1 MTVAT
6 MPASRPSAGSSPRLT
21 VAALAERHRRTWLA
35 DAAAYLRVLDWQGLA
50 GRQLV
55 LLDFEDIPE
64 MPLKHSIAFTCS
76 GGIFDLVRPFITTR
90 GLRPGPVV
98 FMDVA
103 AVADY
108 AVGTALDRLTEADAV
123 WIVRVVANAVALH
136 EYAHAVDF
144 EARGVMLPD
153 GTTLDTIFASKPTRS
168 EGYRSH
174 GAGWVRAYA
183 HLVCRSMATPS
194 HQDHYLDSFRSEV
207 EAQALGPADDYLD
220 ALDADVDRHGIDL
233 PLVEILRSPAP
244 AGFVELFHARDAARS
259 ANR

>member
-6 MPASRPSAGSSPRLT
+6 MPESRSSASPQLT
-21 VAALAERHRRTWLA
+21 VAGLAERHRRTWLA

-55 LLDFEDIPE
+55 LLDFEHVPD
-64 MPLKHSIAFTCS
+64 MPRQRSIAFTS
-76 GGIFDLVRPFITTR
+76 PGGLFELVQPLIPSS

-103 AVADY
+103 AVADF
-108 AVGTALDRLTEADAV
+108 AIGTALDRLTEADAV
-123 WIVRVVANAVALH
+123 WLVRVVANAVAIH
-136 EYAHAVDF
+136 EYAHAIDF

-168 EGYRSH
+168 GGYRSH

-183 HLVCRSMATPS
+183 HLIYRSMATPS

-207 EAQALGPADDYLD
+207 EHQGLGPGDDFLE

-244 AGFVELFHARDAARS
+244 AGFVELFNARDAARS

>member
-6 MPASRPSAGSSPRLT
+6 MPRSRSSASPQLT
-21 VAALAERHRRTWLA
+21 VAGLVERHRRTWLA

-50 GRQLV
+50 GRQLAII
-55 LLDFEDIPE
+55 DFEDVPNL
-64 MPLKHSIAFTCS
+64 PQRAIAFTS
-76 GGIFDLVRPFITTR
+76 PGGLFELVQPFIQR
-90 GLRPGPVV
+90 SNLRPGPAMFV
-98 FMDVA
+98 DAA

-108 AVGTALDRLTEADAV
+108 AVGAALDRLTEADAA
-123 WIVRVVANAVALH
+123 WIVRVAANAVAIH
-136 EYAHAVDF
+136 EYAHAIDF

-207 EAQALGPADDYLD
+207 EAQALGPADNYLD

-244 AGFVELFHARDAARS
+244 AGFVELFQARDAARS

>member
-1 MTVAT
+1 
-6 MPASRPSAGSSPRLT
+6 MPESRSSASPQLT
-21 VAALAERHRRTWLA
+21 VAGLVERHRRTWLA

-50 GRQLV
+50 GRQLAII
-55 LLDFEDIPE
+55 DFEDVPSL
-64 MPLKHSIAFTCS
+64 PQRAIAFTS
-76 GGIFDLVRPFITTR
+76 PGGLFELVQPFIPR
-90 GLRPGPVV
+90 SNLRPGPAMFV
-98 FMDVA
+98 DTA

-123 WIVRVVANAVALH
+123 WITRVVANAVALH

-144 EARGVMLPD
+144 EARGVMLPA

-194 HQDHYLDSFRSEV
+194 HQDHYLDCFRAEI
-207 EAQALGPADDYLD
+207 EHQALGPADDYLD

-244 AGFVELFHARDAARS
+244 AGFVELFHSRDAARS

>member
-1 MTVAT
+1 
-6 MPASRPSAGSSPRLT
+6 MPESRSSASPQLT
-21 VAALAERHRRTWLA
+21 VAGLAERHRRTWLA

-55 LLDFEDIPE
+55 LLDFEDVPNL
-64 MPLKHSIAFTCS
+64 PQRAVAFTS
-76 GGIFDLVRPFITTR
+76 PGGLFELVQPFIQR
-90 GLRPGPVV
+90 SNLRPGPAMFV
-98 FMDVA
+98 DAA

-108 AVGTALDRLTEADAV
+108 AVGAALDRLTEADAV
-123 WIVRVVANAVALH
+123 WITRVVINAVGIH

>member
-6 MPASRPSAGSSPRLT
+6 MPASRSSASLQLT
-21 VAALAERHRRTWLA
+21 VAGLAERHRRTWLA

-55 LLDFEDIPE
+55 LLDFDDVPDV
-64 MPLKHSIAFTCS
+64 PRQRSIAFTS
-76 GGIFDLVRPFITTR
+76 PGGLFELVQSLIPTS
-90 GLRPGPVV
+90 GLRSGPVV
-98 FMDVA
+98 FMDVE
-103 AVADY
+103 AVADH
-108 AVGTALDRLTEADAV
+108 AIGTALDRLTEADAV
-123 WIVRVVANAVALH
+123 WITRVVVNAVGLH
-136 EYAHAVDF
+136 EYAHAIDF

-183 HLVCRSMATPS
+183 HLIYRSMATPS
-194 HQDHYLDSFRSEV
+194 HQDHYLDSFQSEV
-207 EAQALGPADDYLD
+207 EHQGLGPADDFLE
-220 ALDADVDRHGIDL
+220 ALDADVDRHGIDV
-233 PLVEILRSPAP
+233 PLVEVIRSPAP
-244 AGFVELFHARDAARS
+244 AGFVELFNARDAARS

>member
-1 MTVAT
+1 
-6 MPASRPSAGSSPRLT
+6 MPESRSSASPQLT
-21 VAALAERHRRTWLA
+21 VAGLVERHRRTWLA

-55 LLDFEDIPE
+55 LLDFEDVPNL
-64 MPLKHSIAFTCS
+64 PQRAIAFTS
-76 GGIFDLVRPFITTR
+76 PGGLFELVQPFIPR
-90 GLRPGPVV
+90 RNLRPGPAM
-98 FMDVA
+98 FIDTA
-103 AVADY
+103 ALADY

-123 WIVRVVANAVALH
+123 WITRVVVNAVAIH
-136 EYAHAVDF
+136 EYAHAIDF
-144 EARGVMLPD
+144 EARGVILPD

-220 ALDADVDRHGIDL
+220 ALDTDVDRHGIDL

-244 AGFVELFHARDAARS
+244 AGFVELFQARDAARS

>member
-6 MPASRPSAGSSPRLT
+6 MPGSRSSASPQLT
-21 VAALAERHRRTWLA
+21 VAGLAERHRRTWLA

-55 LLDFEDIPE
+55 LLDFEDVPD
-64 MPLKHSIAFTCS
+64 MPRQRSIAFTS
-76 GGIFDLVRPFITTR
+76 PGGLFELVQSLIPRSS
-90 GLRPGPVV
+90 LRPGAAM
-98 FMDVA
+98 FIDTA
-103 AVADY
+103 AVADH
-108 AVGTALDRLTEADAV
+108 AVGTALDRLTEADAA
-123 WIVRVVANAVALH
+123 WLVRVVVNAVAIH

-144 EARGVMLPD
+144 EARGVMLPN
-153 GTTLDTIFASKPTRS
+153 GTTLDTIFGSKPTRP

-183 HLVCRSMATPS
+183 HLIYRSMATPS
-194 HQDHYLDSFRSEV
+194 HQDHYLDSFQSEV
-207 EAQALGPADDYLD
+207 EQQGLGPADDFLE

-244 AGFVELFHARDAARS
+244 AGFVELFNARDAARS